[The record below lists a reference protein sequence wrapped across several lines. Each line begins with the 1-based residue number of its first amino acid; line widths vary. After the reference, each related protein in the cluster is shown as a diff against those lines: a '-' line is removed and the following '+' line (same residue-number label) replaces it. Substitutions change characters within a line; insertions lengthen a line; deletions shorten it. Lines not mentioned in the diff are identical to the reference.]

1 MTNNRMPITE
11 PDIFDILSA
20 IWVMSCNDENP
31 IVTYEGIRYR
41 LRLASDFDVQGLV
54 RSRPELFRPGVSL
67 IRLKLWKENM
77 LSGKSL
83 PSWIREEENEATQ
96 REMILSLGT
105 GDVFRSQFRAK
116 LGSAQ
121 SSIATIE
128 WGLHHI
134 DRLRRAN
141 LEAHQEV
148 AKSREVM
155 WVLAVG
161 ILNVIVTVVTALSS
175 N

>member
-1 MTNNRMPITE
+1 
-11 PDIFDILSA
+11 
-20 IWVMSCNDENP
+20 
-31 IVTYEGIRYR
+31 
-41 LRLASDFDVQGLV
+41 
-54 RSRPELFRPGVSL
+54 
-67 IRLKLWKENM
+67 M